1 MNKSV
6 GSIIGFLVIIIGAI
20 LIAFGYFFL
29 QTTVLFIGILVV
41 ILGAFFIMITQSVLL
56 FVNDKKL
63 DIESL
68 RNKGLTI
75 VTCSHCQKENVLEDK
90 YCIYCGEELG
100 GSDEKNI

>member
-1 MNKSV
+1 MNKKV
-6 GSIIGFLVIIIGAI
+6 VSIIGFVVIMIGVV
-20 LIAFGYFFL
+20 LIAYGYFFL

-68 RNKGLTI
+68 RSKGLTI
-75 VTCSHCQKENVLEDK
+75 VTCSYCQKENVLEDK
-90 YCIYCGEELG
+90 YCIYCGEKLG
-100 GSDEKNI
+100 GSDDKNI